1 MDIERLE
8 KLEQKIREQY
18 QDRKEDHTLC
28 GKYSKLLQ
36 ITRQVLEEAGEH
48 FVPKRIRISGNQLTH
63 SVLWNEDTDIEVLF
77 LFTEGESFIGCASW
91 KIPAEDRTK
100 EDIFV
105 LEEHG
110 ETKSKWLKKEYLQ
123 EVFF

>member
-8 KLEQKIREQY
+8 KIEQKIREQY
-18 QDRKEDHTLC
+18 QDSKEDHTLC

-36 ITRQVLEEAGEH
+36 ITKQILEESGEH
-48 FVPKRIRISGNQLTH
+48 LVPKRIRIRGNQLTH
-63 SVLWNEDTDIEVLF
+63 GVLWNEDTDIAVLF

-91 KIPAEDRTK
+91 QIPAEDREK

-105 LEEHG
+105 WEKHG
-110 ETKSKWLKKEYLQ
+110 ETKSRWLKQEYLQ